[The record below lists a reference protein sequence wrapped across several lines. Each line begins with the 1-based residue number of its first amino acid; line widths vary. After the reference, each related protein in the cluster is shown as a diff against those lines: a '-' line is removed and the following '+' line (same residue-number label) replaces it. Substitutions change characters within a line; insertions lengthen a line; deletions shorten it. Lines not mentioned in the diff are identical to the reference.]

1 MQRSLVKWI
10 GLLLLLPIILGCGP
24 PKGKVSGRVLY
35 QEAPLPGGF
44 VTFQPANGHC
54 RPIVV
59 PLDSQGHFEATL
71 PLGDVQVAVDNRK
84 LEHEKE
90 PSGHVKAKAA
100 PPPPAGNSLAVK
112 PPGKYVPIPSKYYSI
127 TTSDLHF
134 RVESGSQN
142 HDLDL
147 K

>member
-1 MQRSLVKWI
+1 MRIRLARWI
-10 GLLLLLPIILGCGP
+10 GLLLLLPVLVGCGP

-44 VTFQPANGHC
+44 VTLQPANANS
-54 RPIVV
+54 RPVV
-59 PLDSQGHFEATL
+59 VSLDTEGHFEATL
-71 PLGDVQVAVDNRK
+71 PLGEVQVAVDNRK

-90 PSGHVKAKAA
+90 TSGHVKAKTA

-127 TTSDLHF
+127 ETSDLHF
-134 RVESGSQN
+134 TVEPGSQN
-142 HDLDL
+142 HDLNL